1 VQVDETPAVDS
12 LDPAE
17 VKAKHAAPVSVR
29 IDKTL
34 VQGDTV
40 ALLAENVWTL
50 RGEGDSQQKRVQ
62 TIAAFYALKDGK
74 IAHIVRLTDR
84 VGRAQ
89 T

>member
-1 VQVDETPAVDS
+1 MQVDETPAVDS

-40 ALLAENVWTL
+40 ALLAESVRPL
-50 RGEGDSQQKRVQ
+50 RGEDDSQQKRVQ
-62 TIAAFYALKDGK
+62 TIVAFYTVRDGK
-74 IAHIVRLTDR
+74 IAHILRFTDR

>member
-1 VQVDETPAVDS
+1 M
-12 LDPAE
+12 
-17 VKAKHAAPVSVR
+17 R

-50 RGEGDSQQKRVQ
+50 GEGDSQQKRVQ
-62 TIAAFYALKDGK
+62 TIAAFYTLKDGK
-74 IAHIVRLTDR
+74 IAPIVRFTDR